1 MRANEASKPIDSPGE
16 SGEQSWRG
24 GFVPLARVPSQVPF
38 FSRFRGGKTFP
49 RVSVR
54 LASKRPFL
62 GRFGALSDG
71 ASRDVIAR
79 KGGRSV
85 PQAQG

>member
-1 MRANEASKPIDSPGE
+1 MRANEASKSNDH
-16 SGEQSWRG
+16 
-24 GFVPLARVPSQVPF
+24 
-38 FSRFRGGKTFP
+38 P

-79 KGGRSV
+79 MGGRFV
-85 PQAQG
+85 PPAQG